1 MIGLIVYIAIGLIA
15 VSVLG
20 ILAIVIYY
28 KSVKNKYKKN
38 KNLYEKDAI
47 VVKNKKQNKDMF
59 DRLYQVIYLTY
70 TKMPIIKY
78 YTKKTRLKMEMANDY
93 TEYELRKNTGKTMLL
108 VTIFVVVSL
117 FVVVNL
123 LNDLYMSLIAI
134 VGILIIAEKLIDM
147 SITSVSDKILRQM
160 PEAFT
165 SIRHA
170 FHEHGMVEEAFD
182 TAIDDLGEKEI
193 VPQLRRIKEAMTAES
208 PETEL
213 ERYYDTAPNRFLKLF
228 AGVSYLT
235 LELGDRKVDGSSV
248 YLRNL
253 NNVLSEIQL
262 EILKRD
268 KINYMFR
275 SLTIIAVSPLIFIK
289 PLQAWA
295 ESNFPALSNF
305 YNSSIGFVMQSLII
319 ISIFVSYLMLRII
332 KEDSDEI
339 KFDRVSNIKWQE
351 KLYNKVPIVKLLVD
365 SFKPAENTRK
375 YKNETNIIKNTNAY
389 LTIEWFYVNKLV
401 AALIGF
407 VLMIILMLNLHRI
420 DITAAYNRVSD
431 EFTSFGSLSAEQE
444 EAAKALNERD
454 KSYIESLDGKNV
466 SKEEI
471 EMQYTD
477 PVTGTVDQTSV
488 DRVYNKVQT
497 VQNAYL
503 KFWQVLVSLIVAWI
517 SYHIPSVILW
527 LKNKIREMEK
537 ENEIMQFQSIILML
551 MYIDRIDVQTILEWL
566 HRFSYAFKEP
576 IATCLNNYESGA
588 EQALLELKESVP
600 YKDFERIV
608 EQLIS
613 AVDRIPV
620 RAAFD
625 ELETE
630 RAYYHERR
638 KEGNERLIQK
648 KVSRGKVLGFTPMVM
663 LIGGYLVAPLL
674 IVSIM
679 QMANYFSQMTF

>member
-1 MIGLIVYIAIGLIA
+1 MVVNIAIGLLGL
-15 VSVLG
+15 SVVG
-20 ILAIVIYY
+20 ILALVIYY
-28 KSVKNKYKKN
+28 KTVKNKYKKN
-38 KNLYEKDAI
+38 ASLYAKDAI
-47 VVKNKKQNKDMF
+47 VVKNKKSNRDVF

-78 YTKKTRLKMEMANDY
+78 YTKKSRLKMEMSNDY
-93 TEYELRKNTGKTMLL
+93 TEYELRKNTGKIMLY
-108 VTIFVVVSL
+108 VTIFVVVAL
-117 FVVVNL
+117 FVVINL

-134 VGILIIAEKLIDM
+134 VGILIVAEKLIDM

-170 FHEHGMVEEAFD
+170 FHEHGMIEEAFE

-193 VPQLRRIKEAMTAES
+193 VPQLRRIKEAMLSEN

-253 NNVLSEIQL
+253 NNILSEIQL

-275 SLTIIAVSPLIFIK
+275 SLTIIAVAPLIFIK

-305 YNSSIGFVMQSLII
+305 YNSSIGFIIQSLII
-319 ISIFVSYLMLRII
+319 VSIFVSYLMLRII
-332 KEDSDEI
+332 REDSDEI

-375 YKNETNIIKNTNAY
+375 YKKETDIIKNTNAY
-389 LTIEWFYVNKLV
+389 LTVEWLYVNKFTAAVV
-401 AALIGF
+401 AF

-420 DITAAYNRVSD
+420 DVNAAFTKISD
-431 EFTSFGSLSAEQE
+431 EFTAFGSLTAEQE
-444 EAAKALNERD
+444 EAAQALNDRD
-454 KSYIESLDGKNV
+454 RSYIDSLDGRNV
-466 SKEEI
+466 SREEI

-477 PVTGTVDQTSV
+477 PVTGTVDQNEV
-488 DRVYNKVQT
+488 DRVYDKVQT
-497 VQNAYL
+497 VQNSYL
-503 KFWQVLVSLIVAWI
+503 KFWQVLISLLISWVA
-517 SYHIPSVILW
+517 YHIPSVILW

-588 EQALLELKESVP
+588 EVALMELKDSVP

-638 KEGNERLIQK
+638 KEGNERLVQK